1 MASSSFKSGSPWCWS
16 ILPILIMWT
25 FDYLDKMVLQLVN
38 FIYSKYLLR
47 RDTFRLCKHFISCY
61 TLAYY
66 FWHLLMILF
75 FSFLLL
81 LVLASN
87 NGDIC
92 QMMTFYFH
100 RSFFFYELKFYRQA
114 FSSPHIYLCVP
125 VAMDYNPLLSIIIL
139 ILCCPEFGYWEPLKL
154 TCVPFWH
161 VPSLS
166 TSVWASQKMFQAHLI
181 FSLPQLQ
188 SHPIYPRNSVS
199 IYWKLYLE
207 TIIWVLAV
215 FIGIR

>member
-92 QMMTFYFH
+92 QMMSFYFH

-114 FSSPHIYLCVP
+114 FSSPHIYLCVS
-125 VAMDYNPLLSIIIL
+125 VAMDYNPLLSSFWYFVVPNLAIGSPSSWPVCPFDMFLHWALPFGLHKRCSRL
-139 ILCCPEFGYWEPLKL
+139 ISYF
-154 TCVPFWH
+154 PF
-161 VPSLS
+161 PSYRVIPFIQGTL
-166 TSVWASQKMFQAHLI
+166 F
-181 FSLPQLQ
+181 P
-188 SHPIYPRNSVS
+188 
-199 IYWKLYLE
+199 
-207 TIIWVLAV
+207 
-215 FIGIR
+215 FIGNYI